1 MEKINPF
8 FEVNGNR
15 FELKRTRYLVAE
27 YDKATKES
35 NLKAEDTENV
45 LKVQRLASDAKK
57 FAERLE
63 VLEEKYFETFD
74 DEYERKYLKCKE
86 LLEQT
91 MEKMA
96 HIEAST
102 ECTKIAIETSARILE
117 NIAILGLAEQYFN
130 FNKELATQTWE
141 SYVESLPS
149 QNMAIEWLQL
159 MADSLFNEEV
169 EEEGNDFFS
178 MKRKEAEKI
187 AENRRKALKK
197 K

>member
-15 FELKRTRYLVAE
+15 FELKRTRYLIAE

-63 VLEEKYFETFD
+63 VLEERYFETFD
-74 DEYERKYLKCKE
+74 DEDERKYLKCKE

>member
-45 LKVQRLASDAKK
+45 LKVQRLASDSKK

-74 DEYERKYLKCKE
+74 DEDERKYLKCKE

>member
-15 FELKRTRYLVAE
+15 FELKRTRYLIAE

-63 VLEEKYFETFD
+63 VLEERYFETFD
-74 DEYERKYLKCKE
+74 DEDERKYLKCKE
-86 LLEQT
+86 MLEQT

-178 MKRKEAEKI
+178 MKRKEAEQL
-187 AENRRKALKK
+187 AENRKKALKK

>member
-1 MEKINPF
+1 MKKINPF

-15 FELKRTRYLVAE
+15 FELKRTRYLIAE

-63 VLEEKYFETFD
+63 VLEERYFETFD
-74 DEYERKYLKCKE
+74 DEDERKYLKCKE
-86 LLEQT
+86 MLEQT

-178 MKRKEAEKI
+178 MKRKEAEQL
-187 AENRRKALKK
+187 AENRKKALKK